1 MKIVM
6 LEKDSLGTDVDLG
19 KLKKFG
25 DFTEYATSNEENT
38 PERVKDADII
48 IVNKVKLNEQTL
60 KDAAHVK
67 LICITATGTDNVD
80 KDYATSRGIVVTN
93 VSGYSTDSVAQH
105 TFALL
110 MYILEKLNY
119 YDEYVKTGKYT
130 ESGMFS
136 HFGKPFAELSGM
148 TWGIIGLGAIGKKVA
163 DIAKSFGCRV
173 IYYSTSGRN
182 NNKHYEQVDFDT
194 LLSESDIVSIHAPL
208 TEQTRHLM
216 DAEAFRKMKNTAIL
230 INVGRGP
237 IIEERAL
244 ADALDNGEIAGAGL
258 DVLSKEPL
266 EKNNPLANIKDSTK
280 LIITP
285 HMAWASKEAR
295 ARLVD
300 GVAENMEAYI
310 AGKPVNV
317 VNKEVLSKNVI
328 LIGMPG
334 VGKSTI
340 GVLLAKKL
348 GYEFVDSDLLIQSR
362 EKRLLKDIIAE
373 EGLDGF
379 LEIEADVNA
388 SVEIENVVLATG
400 GSAVY
405 KERAMKHL
413 KEIGTVVYLKV
424 SYEELAKR
432 LGDLK
437 ERGVALKEGQT
448 LKDLCDERC
457 PLYEK
462 YADIIVDEEKLGL
475 DETLDKVLYKIRKTS

>member
-1 MKIVM
+1 M
-6 LEKDSLGTDVDLG
+6 
-19 KLKKFG
+19 
-25 DFTEYATSNEENT
+25 
-38 PERVKDADII
+38 
-48 IVNKVKLNEQTL
+48 
-60 KDAAHVK
+60 
-67 LICITATGTDNVD
+67 
-80 KDYATSRGIVVTN
+80 
-93 VSGYSTDSVAQH
+93 
-105 TFALL
+105 
-110 MYILEKLNY
+110 
-119 YDEYVKTGKYT
+119 
-130 ESGMFS
+130 
-136 HFGKPFAELSGM
+136 
-148 TWGIIGLGAIGKKVA
+148 
-163 DIAKSFGCRV
+163 

-437 ERGVALKEGQT
+437 ERGVALKEGPT
-448 LKDLCDERC
+448 LNDICYVRC
-457 PLYEK
+457 PIYEK

>member
-6 LEKDSLGTDVDLG
+6 LERNSLGTDVNTEKFKKLG
-19 KLKKFG
+19 ELI
-25 DFTEYATSNEENT
+25 EYAASNEENT
-38 PERVKDADII
+38 PERIKEADII

-60 KDAAHVK
+60 KEAKKVK
-67 LICITATGTDNVD
+67 LICVTATGTDNVD
-80 KDYATSRGIVVTN
+80 RDYATSRGITVTN
-93 VSGYSTDSVAQH
+93 VRGYSTDSVAQH

-110 MYILEKLNY
+110 FYILEKLNY
-119 YDEYVKTGKYT
+119 YDEYVKTGKYE
-130 ESGMFS
+130 ESKMFS
-136 HFGKPFAELSGM
+136 HFGKAFIELSGK

-163 DIAKSFGCRV
+163 DIAQSFGCKV

-182 NNKHYEQVDFDT
+182 NHTHYEQVDFDT
-194 LLSESDIVSIHAPL
+194 LLSNSDVISIHAPL
-208 TEQTRHLM
+208 TENTEYLM
-216 DAEAFRKMKNTAIL
+216 DGAAFRKMKNTAIL
-230 INVGRGP
+230 INVGRGA
-237 IIEERAL
+237 IVDEQAL
-244 ADALDNGEIAGAGL
+244 ADALNNNEIAGAGL
-258 DVLSKEPL
+258 DVMVKEPL
-266 EKNNPLANIKDSTK
+266 EKTNPLYDIKDSTK

-295 ARLVD
+295 ERLVD
-300 GVAENMEAYI
+300 RVEENMQAYLS
-310 AGKPVNV
+310 GNPVNV
-317 VNKEVLSKNVI
+317 VNRELLLKNVI

-340 GVLLAKKL
+340 GVMLAKKL

-362 EKRLLKDIIAE
+362 EKRLLKEIIAE

-388 SVEIENVVLATG
+388 SVDIENVVLATG
-400 GSAVY
+400 GSVVY
-405 KERAMKHL
+405 KERAMNHL

-424 SYEELAKR
+424 SYEELKKR
-432 LGDLK
+432 LGNLK
-437 ERGVALKEGQT
+437 DRGVALKSGQT

-462 YADIIVDEEKLGL
+462 YADIIVDEESLGL